1 MQPMTTPA
9 RFPFKPVGH
18 ATPALESRVDE
29 LRGRLSLLPPTLLAE
44 RAGANYLELEQGRG
58 EFHLKLLSSPI
69 ALTYPD
75 FRAKDGA
82 LPVFKQA
89 LLIYYFAHSDGT
101 PPAGEWVSFADLP
114 DGRVYSSAFQGYTGD
129 LLAKTFLLDLD
140 AFRSACQ
147 KADGVP
153 VPFGDAAFRFR
164 ALPRM
169 DLLLVY
175 HLGDEDFPS
184 TCKLLFDANAGHYL
198 PAEACAVL
206 GSSLMQKVLRVSQAR
221 IV

>member
-1 MQPMTTPA
+1 MTPPA

-18 ATPALESRVDE
+18 AMPALESRVDE
-29 LRGRLSLLPPTLLAE
+29 LRGRLSLLPPNLLAE
-44 RAGANYLELEQGRG
+44 RTGADYIELEQGRG
-58 EFHLKLLSSPI
+58 EFHITLFSVPI
-69 ALTYPD
+69 TLTYPD
-75 FRAKDGA
+75 FRATESA

-101 PPAGEWVSFADLP
+101 PPAGEWISFADLP

-140 AFRSACQ
+140 AFRAACQ
-147 KADGVP
+147 KADGIP

-164 ALPRM
+164 ALPRV

-184 TCKLLFDANAGHYL
+184 TCKLLFDAHAGHFL

-206 GSSLMQKVLRVSQAR
+206 GSSLAQKVLRVSQAR

>member
-1 MQPMTTPA
+1 MEPMTTPA

-29 LRGRLSLLPPTLLAE
+29 LRGRLSALPPTTLIE
-44 RAGANYLELEQGRG
+44 RTGADYIELGQGRG
-58 EFHLKLLSSPI
+58 EFHLSLLSTPLT
-69 ALTYPD
+69 LTYPD
-75 FRAKDGA
+75 FRATKDA
-82 LPVFKQA
+82 LPAFKQA

-114 DGRVYSSAFQGYTGD
+114 DGRIYSSAFQGYTGD

-140 AFRSACQ
+140 AFRAACH
-147 KADGVP
+147 KTDGVP

-164 ALPRM
+164 ALPRV

-184 TCKLLFDANAGHYL
+184 TCKMLFDAHTGHYL

-206 GSSLMQKVLRVSQAR
+206 GSSLAQKVLREAR
-221 IV
+221 SA

>member
-1 MQPMTTPA
+1 MEPMTTPA

-29 LRGRLSLLPPTLLAE
+29 LRGRLSLVPPNLLAE
-44 RAGANYLELEQGRG
+44 RTGADFSELEQGKG
-58 EFHLKLLSSPI
+58 EFHLKLLSTPI
-69 ALTYPD
+69 TLTYPD
-75 FRAKDGA
+75 FRATDNK

-101 PPAGEWVSFADLP
+101 PPADEWVSFADLP

-129 LLAKTFLLDLD
+129 LLAKTFLLDLN
-140 AFRSACQ
+140 AFCFACQ
-147 KADGVP
+147 KADGIP

-164 ALPRM
+164 ALPRV

-184 TCKLLFDANAGHYL
+184 TCKLLFDAHAGHYL

-206 GSSLMQKVLRVSQAR
+206 GSSLTQKVLRVNQAR

>member
-1 MQPMTTPA
+1 MDKMTTPA
-9 RFPFKPVGH
+9 RFPFKPLGH
-18 ATPALESRVDE
+18 APPALDARVAD
-29 LRGRLSLLPPTLLAE
+29 LRGRLGLLPPTLLAE
-44 RAGANYLELEQGRG
+44 RTGADYADGKFRLA
-58 EFHLKLLSSPI
+58 LLSAPI
-69 ALTYPD
+69 TLTYPD
-75 FRAKDGA
+75 FRTTDDA

-89 LLIYYFAHSDGT
+89 LLLYYFAHSDGT

-164 ALPRM
+164 ALPRV

-184 TCKLLFDANAGHYL
+184 TCKLLFDAHAGHFL

-206 GSSLMQKVLRVSQAR
+206 GSSLAQKVLRVSQAR